1 VSRPAN
7 RVLGARYRLISEIA
21 RGGMAV
27 VWRAED
33 TLLDRLVA
41 VKLLHPQFVGD
52 PEFLERFRREARAAA
67 RLSHPN
73 IVPIYDVGEDDG
85 TPYLVMELVEG
96 SNLKDRIRGSAPLA
110 DAEIRSIGAI
120 LASTLEYAHARGL
133 IHRDVKPQNVLLGED
148 GRPRLTDFG
157 IARAMA
163 SSGLT
168 RTGAVMGSVQYIA
181 PELARGR
188 AAVPGSDIYSLG
200 AMLYEMATGRV
211 PFQGETDL
219 AVALAHIE
227 QTPAPP
233 RSLNPR
239 LAPDLESSI
248 LRALA
253 KSPELR
259 FANAAEFAEALR
271 GGGTPQRRPPAVLS
285 AAAAAEVTRR
295 LPTQSRP
302 AAQAAVAQRRTAA
315 AVAAPPPPPQAFS
328 RRTARP
334 RPRGGSNSMVGL
346 LVALAAVL
354 VALGAGFYGLA
365 TLNRSNGSPPDPTPA
380 PTVQPTPPPKPV
392 AVPPTD
398 TPVPPS
404 PTPQPSDTPV
414 PPTATVVPSPS
425 PVPPSPTPAPPTP
438 PPATPTPRT
447 VAVPQLRGKTLE
459 QAQSAL
465 SAAGLTVTVRG
476 VNANVDKNV
485 VSDQSPDVGANL
497 APGSTVSLQVGT
509 GSTTIPEVANLPRDQ
524 AVRLLQTNSFRA
536 IPRDVRDPRIPAGS
550 AVGTKPAAGTP
561 QPRNSDVELDIS
573 ADR

>member
-1 VSRPAN
+1 
-7 RVLGARYRLISEIA
+7 
-21 RGGMAV
+21 MAV

-96 SNLKDRIRGSAPLA
+96 SNLKDRIRASAPLA
-110 DAEIRSIGAI
+110 DTEIRSLGAI
-120 LASTLEYAHARGL
+120 LATTLDYAHARGL

-163 SSGLT
+163 ASGLT

-188 AAVPGSDIYSLG
+188 PAVPGSDIYSLG
-200 AMLYEMATGRV
+200 AVLYEMATGRV

-233 RSLNPR
+233 RTLNPR
-239 LAPDLESSI
+239 LAPDLEESM

-253 KSPELR
+253 KSPESR
-259 FANAAEFAEALR
+259 FASAAEFAEALR
-271 GGGTPQRRPPAVLS
+271 GGGTQPPRATPALS
-285 AAAAAEVTRR
+285 PAAAAEVTRR
-295 LPTQSRP
+295 LATQPQTVSQP
-302 AAQAAVAQRRTAA
+302 GVAQRRTAA
-315 AVAAPPPPPQAFS
+315 AAAPAVAAPPPAPQAFS

-334 RPRGGSNSMVGL
+334 RSPRGSNSMVGL
-346 LVALAAVL
+346 LIALAAVL

-365 TLNRSNGSPPDPTPA
+365 TLNRANGSPPDPTPA
-380 PTVQPTPPPKPV
+380 PTAQPTAPAKPV

-398 TPVPPS
+398 TPIPPS
-404 PTPQPSDTPV
+404 PTPKPSDTAV

-438 PPATPTPRT
+438 PPPTATPRT
-447 VAVPQLRGKTLE
+447 VVVPQLRGKTLE

-465 SAAGLTVTVRG
+465 AAAGLTVTVRG
-476 VNANVDKNV
+476 VNANIDRNV
-485 VSDQSPDVGANL
+485 VSDQSPDVGTNL
-497 APGSTVSLQVGT
+497 APGSTVSIQVGT
-509 GSTTIPEVANLPRDQ
+509 GSTTIPDVANLPRDQ
-524 AVRLLQTNSFRA
+524 AVRTLQNNSFRA
-536 IPRDVRDPRIPAGS
+536 VLRDVRDPRIPAGS
-550 AVGTKPAAGTP
+550 VVGTKPAAGTA

-573 ADR
+573 AGR